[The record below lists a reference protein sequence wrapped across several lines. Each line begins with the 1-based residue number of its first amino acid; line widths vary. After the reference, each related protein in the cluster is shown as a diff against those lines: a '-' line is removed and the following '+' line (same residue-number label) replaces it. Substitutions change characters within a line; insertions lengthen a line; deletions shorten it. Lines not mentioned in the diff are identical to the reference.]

1 MSGSFLPFQ
10 TKHEWDRCWL
20 ILSTMQNLNHLW
32 IQLWDESD
40 LIASTLEEEMLGP
53 AWSIILVQKWNII
66 TSWRDTGAD
75 FDGAPL
81 WIVRQL
87 SE

>member
-1 MSGSFLPFQ
+1 M
-10 TKHEWDRCWL
+10 
-20 ILSTMQNLNHLW
+20 NHLW

-40 LIASTLEEEMLGP
+40 LTTSTFEEEMLRP
-53 AWSIILVQKWNII
+53 AWSIILVQKWKII